1 MQIVRQKPPRSNGNS
16 STPQDASLPA
26 PSVEK
31 AVGPLSVFDEL
42 LKVAPHNV
50 MAQLFRGGQAPPTI
64 PQPLPPNLQ
73 TLPATASL
81 KPYASNISNG
91 AALIEKDM
99 TVFLPN
105 EGSTV
110 IIRNTD
116 REYITL
122 YYTEDE
128 VVESEETFDWW
139 GYSRSSKTNVPGVPR
154 GAIAPEKTKFITLK
168 RNETQSFKEGKG
180 AYKKTV
186 SSGILGFNKSDTYL
200 RQRTFITLVPPIA
213 PSDSEIT
220 GRNKEIADAQAK
232 IPKPEDIEGLRTKY
246 LGEVDGWIRDAQSK
260 LNTMNYT
267 DIASMNQDIADI
279 QGAQSG
285 LSQANSTGQV
295 PAFPLFAGGGLNLLP
310 LFSGGILPPLPFF
323 MMSGGQVGSASS
335 QVSTLS
341 SLLSQANS
349 LKTKVTADAQAAN
362 TAYTNLQGYRQGLV
376 DAKDKNAIEYN
387 HTQAGKEH
395 DTVVQ
400 KTADVHDN
408 VTDTWGGMAYYK
420 SASVSAYNQGISAI
434 SGQAATTQAEAQQ
447 AAQDAAAAAATAAA
461 QAQAA
466 TDAERARQK
475 QLANS
480 LAQQGR
486 SLVAQGRFS
495 EAATKFNQAAQ
506 AYDKAGDSSNAS
518 MARQLSSDATSKQS
532 ATEAAESAREIAQQK
547 EWDLSSQA
555 NRLAQS
561 GDNEGAAKI
570 YDQLYLTTGNSVYK
584 TFADNQRKFGAQSK
598 AKAESKAKG
607 EEAIKAAYE
616 YRRKLAEAKRRK
628 SSA

>member
-1 MQIVRQKPPRSNGNS
+1 
-16 STPQDASLPA
+16 LPA

-81 KPYASNISNG
+81 KPYASNMSKG
-91 AALIEKDM
+91 AELIENSL
-99 TVFLPN
+99 TVILPN
-105 EGSTV
+105 DGSTV

-116 REYITL
+116 RDYITL
-122 YYTEDE
+122 QYIEDE
-128 VVESEETFDWW
+128 IVEKVEAYDYWGITRTGSEDI
-139 GYSRSSKTNVPGVPR
+139 KNVKFARGV
-154 GAIAPEKTKFITLK
+154 IAPDKTKFITLK
-168 RNETQSFKEGKG
+168 RNESQSFKEGKG
-180 AYKKTV
+180 QYRKEVGKTGWFDEKKV
-186 SSGILGFNKSDTYL
+186 EEIR
-200 RQRTFITLVPPIA
+200 RQRTFITLIPPIA
-213 PSDSEIT
+213 PSDSEIA

-310 LFSGGILPPLPFF
+310 LFSGGVLPPLPFF

-400 KTADVHDN
+400 KTSDVHDN

-434 SGQAATTQAEAQQ
+434 SGKATATAGEAAEA
-447 AAQDAAAAAATAAA
+447 AEDAKRRAEEAAASAKAASET
-461 QAQAA
+461 
-466 TDAERARQK
+466 ERARQK

-480 LAQQGR
+480 LAQQARG
-486 SLVAQGRFS
+486 LVEQGRFS
-495 EAATKFNQAAQ
+495 EAAAKFDQAAL
-506 AYDKAGDSSNAS
+506 AYDKAGDSTNAS
-518 MARQLSSDATSKQS
+518 LVRRLSSDATSKQS
-532 ATEAAESAREIAQQK
+532 ATEAAESLREIAQQK

-561 GDNEGAAKI
+561 GDNEGAAKL

-584 TFADNQRKFGAQSK
+584 TFADNQRKFGAQAQ
-598 AKAESKAKG
+598 AKAQSKAKG

-616 YRRKLAEAKRRK
+616 YRRKLAEAKRRA
-628 SSA
+628 SNA